1 MISCSF
7 SSAWVLFSS
16 ASHSTV
22 SLFPWK
28 SLKWVSLRL
37 QLQPLLHNTRV
48 PLLPARPPAPH
59 LPSGK
64 GTTWER
70 NDTGLAASD
79 ETIPQVTLWSSSEAV
94 ADAAFC
100 KTWPISPG
108 GEFSARGRESPGKSL
123 EARDIPPVLF
133 SASSERA
140 QNCVP
145 CQVQGGEVLLR
156 GGRGLGCAEQTRK
169 TTEWRKRGGRGAG
182 GGPPLRSRHLRFPTV
197 RRRVG
202 SIPSLC
208 ALDPR
213 TRPRPGR
220 SGELP
225 SGEGT
230 PLAGEGLCARVIPAP
245 AALEPA
251 VEGGSAAGTARVT
264 HSRTCARAPSLAPG
278 SGRTRRAPGKPP
290 AGVPRM

>member
-1 MISCSF
+1 M
-7 SSAWVLFSS
+7 
-16 ASHSTV
+16 
-22 SLFPWK
+22 
-28 SLKWVSLRL
+28 
-37 QLQPLLHNTRV
+37 
-48 PLLPARPPAPH
+48 
-59 LPSGK
+59 
-64 GTTWER
+64 
-70 NDTGLAASD
+70 
-79 ETIPQVTLWSSSEAV
+79 

-145 CQVQGGEVLLR
+145 CQVQGDEVLLR

-169 TTEWRKRGGRGAG
+169 TTERRKRGGAG
-182 GGPPLRSRHLRFPTV
+182 GWGWSPSPQPAPAFPNCPAA
-197 RRRVG
+197 RRKH
-202 SIPSLC
+202 PE
-208 ALDPR
+208 PM
-213 TRPRPGR
+213 RPGPAHPTPTR
-220 SGELP
+220 ALRRAASG
-225 SGEGT
+225 GGT

-264 HSRTCARAPSLAPG
+264 RSRT
-278 SGRTRRAPGKPP
+278 
-290 AGVPRM
+290 